1 METTARP
8 PDNSSG
14 DNVARDDDAPPVIE
28 SDDRPLIVDVD
39 DPIAQLPLD
48 LQLIVRHGQKLLCDE
63 FTGIFGKETIHRFL
77 GESLLAFP
85 KARVK
90 SFLPLFMERFTRQ
103 RLRAL
108 ARLEGLVDTDK
119 PMVVFL
125 CIQNAGRSQMAAGW
139 LRHLGGDGVE
149 VFSGGSDP
157 AGEIN
162 PAAIAAMAEIG
173 IDITEEFPKPWTD
186 EVVKAASVIVT
197 MGCGD
202 ACPLYPGKRYLDW
215 EVDDPAGLP
224 LEAVRPI
231 RDKIGRRVQ
240 ALLEE
245 LVSVAANG
253 GNRR

>member
-1 METTARP
+1 
-8 PDNSSG
+8 
-14 DNVARDDDAPPVIE
+14 
-28 SDDRPLIVDVD
+28 
-39 DPIAQLPLD
+39 
-48 LQLIVRHGQKLLCDE
+48 
-63 FTGIFGKETIHRFL
+63 
-77 GESLLAFP
+77 
-85 KARVK
+85 
-90 SFLPLFMERFTRQ
+90 MERFTRQ

-108 ARLEGLVDTDK
+108 ARLEGLISAEK

-139 LRHLGGDGVE
+139 LKQLAGESVE

-162 PAAIAAMAEIG
+162 PAAVSAMAEVG

-186 EVVKAASVIVT
+186 EVIQAAGVIVT

-215 EVDDPAGLP
+215 DVADPAGLP

-231 RDKIGRRVQ
+231 REEIGRRVR
-240 ALLEE
+240 ALLDE
-245 LVSVAANG
+245 LVPQLA
-253 GNRR
+253 

>member
-1 METTARP
+1 LAT
-8 PDNSSG
+8 
-14 DNVARDDDAPPVIE
+14 
-28 SDDRPLIVDVD
+28 L
-39 DPIAQLPLD
+39 PID
-48 LQLIVRHGQKLLCDE
+48 LQTIVRHGERLLCEE
-63 FTGIFGKETIHRFL
+63 FAGIFGPETVHRFL

-85 KARVK
+85 NARVK

-108 ARLEGLVDTDK
+108 ARLEGLISAEK

-139 LRHLGGDGVE
+139 LKQLAGESVE

-162 PAAIAAMAEIG
+162 PAAVSAMAEVG

-186 EVVKAASVIVT
+186 EVIQAAGVIVT

-215 EVDDPAGLP
+215 DVADPAGLP

-231 RDKIGRRVQ
+231 REEIGRRVR
-240 ALLEE
+240 ALLDE
-245 LVSVAANG
+245 LVPQLA
-253 GNRR
+253 